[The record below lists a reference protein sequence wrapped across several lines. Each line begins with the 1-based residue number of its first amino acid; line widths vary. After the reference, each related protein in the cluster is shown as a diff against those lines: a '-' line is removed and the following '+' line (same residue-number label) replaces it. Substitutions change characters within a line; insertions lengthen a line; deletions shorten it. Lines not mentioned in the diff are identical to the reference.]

1 MARPLKPRENYAL
14 DIATLQRI
22 AARVR
27 VDDRVSAESRERV
40 VSDLH
45 RAIKGL
51 MKFELESLDAEA
63 SAEATAE
70 ASEES
75 AAAAAAAST
84 PTITQ
89 DAADDAPPVTI
100 ETRERDGETV

>member
-63 SAEATAE
+63 SAEASAD

-75 AAAAAAAST
+75 AAASST
-84 PTITQ
+84 PATSQ
-89 DAADDAPPVTI
+89 DADDAPPVTI
-100 ETRERDGETV
+100 ETRERDGETA